1 MKGLRNVHE
10 EGKKFCTDSSNY
22 NLKRWAQLVRET
34 GLFKSYIICNLYQ
47 YIQQNCVKTCTVAI
61 RRVLSSAPL

>member
-22 NLKRWAQLVRET
+22 NLKYSAQMVREEQDF
-34 GLFKSYIICNLYQ
+34 L
-47 YIQQNCVKTCTVAI
+47 
-61 RRVLSSAPL
+61 